1 VNAAAGLELTKLLLQ
16 VVYADDVVTAPER
29 TALLA
34 AAERLAGAAGVD
46 LVTGVL
52 DRGQP
57 LPAPNMGMLAAHRA
71 DVMLEV
77 GRLAAADGV
86 QREEVEMIKTI
97 AEMLR

>member
-1 VNAAAGLELTKLLLQ
+1 MNHAVGLELTKLLLQ

-29 TALLA
+29 AALLA
-34 AAERLAGAAGVD
+34 AAARLGGEAAVD

-57 LPAPNMGMLAAHRA
+57 LLAPNMGQLQAHRA
-71 DVMLEV
+71 DVMVEV
-77 GRLAAADGV
+77 GRIAAADGV
-86 QREEVEMIKTI
+86 QREEIEMIKTI